1 MKNKI
6 VITVAILL
14 GVLLSLIALLRL
26 LTAVGLL
33 IFISPASTLFSL
45 ASEKSISGTV
55 VDCETHEPISNV
67 ETTLHGNSWGWSESG
82 GLVWDKEYSASDTS
96 NELGN
101 FSINYKLGT
110 AFVARK
116 EGYLSARSFVDNGA
130 TVEVGMRKTLPGL
143 DSSDSTYNCKLESE
157 CYKTRVEN
165 GVEIGWNDCTNPN
178 FDPTEI
184 IN

>member
-14 GVLLSLIALLRL
+14 GVVLSLIVLLRL
-26 LTAVGLL
+26 LTVAGLL

-45 ASEKSISGTV
+45 ASEKNISGTV
-55 VDCETHEPISNV
+55 VDCETHQPISDV
-67 ETTLHGNSWGWSESG
+67 ETTVHGNGWGWSESG
-82 GLVWDKEYSASDTS
+82 GLVWDKEYSASDSS
-96 NELGN
+96 NELGD

-116 EGYLSARSFVDNGA
+116 EGYLTARSFVDDGA
-130 TVEVGMRKTLPGL
+130 TVEVGMLKTPLGY

-157 CYKTRVEN
+157 CYKTRVED
-165 GVEIGWNDCTNPN
+165 GVEISWNDCTNPQL
-178 FDPTEI
+178 
-184 IN
+184 